1 MKENKFQLL
10 KPSIKGNTSLRIPQQ
25 EAYFA
30 IEKTFADNPELKE
43 VSIVLPVGCGK
54 SGCIT
59 ITPFALKS
67 VRALVIAPNLHIV
80 KQLYKDFNPSEPDMF
95 YLKCHVLTGSSF
107 PESAEIR
114 GTTSNFSDL
123 EEADVVITNIQ
134 QLQGSDNQWLF
145 RLSADFFDLILFD
158 EAHHNVAST
167 WDNLRLKFPLAKI
180 VNYSATPLRA
190 DGQKMA
196 GEIIYSFPVA
206 RAIKEGYVKK
216 LKAIVLNP
224 QTLKYVRSDGG
235 EEIEVSLE
243 DVIKLGEADS
253 DFRKSIVTS
262 KETLETIVNASIRE
276 LDHIRSTTGDNR
288 HKIIASA
295 LNYAHCHQ
303 IVSAY
308 EARGRK
314 AGFVHSK
321 ADNVENERILKKLE
335 NNDLDVIVQVRKLG
349 EGFDHK
355 YLSVA
360 AIFSIF
366 ANLSPFV
373 QFVGR
378 IMRVIE
384 QNNSDSLLN
393 QGTVI
398 FHAGSNIQRQ
408 WTDFQEFSQADQEYF
423 QQLLPLEGLDFSNS
437 SEIEIVPTQYT
448 QTTNPVEI
456 KGQSGVVMQEIP
468 LISDDSEALKAIE
481 YLRSKGYT
489 AEQVSQVM
497 LQPVPINKQNIRRA
511 SRTELDNQIKNAAGK
526 LLAERHINPGGKEL
540 DNNHLDRTNFVIV
553 KSEIDKAVNRFVDR
567 HEGSR
572 QDFTQDQLN
581 NINTNFSDLIRSV
594 AGELFNGKN

>member
-1 MKENKFQLL
+1 MKEHQFQLL
-10 KPSIKGNTSLRIPQQ
+10 KPFIRGNTSLRIPQQ
-25 EAYFA
+25 EAYFS
-30 IEKTFADNPELKE
+30 IEKAFADNPELKE

-67 VRALVIAPNLHIV
+67 VRVLVIAPNLHIAE
-80 KQLYKDFNPSEPDMF
+80 QLYKDFNPSKPDMF
-95 YLKCHVLTGSSF
+95 YLKCRVLADNSF
-107 PESAEIR
+107 PEPAEIR
-114 GTTSNFSDL
+114 STTTNFFDL

-134 QLQGSDNQWLF
+134 QLQGSDNQWLSK
-145 RLSADFFDLILFD
+145 LSTDFFDLILFD
-158 EAHHNVAST
+158 EAHHNVATT
-167 WDNLRLKFPLAKI
+167 WDNLRLKFPFAKI

-190 DGQKMA
+190 DGQRMA

-216 LKAIVLNP
+216 LKAIILNP
-224 QTLKYVRSDGG
+224 RTLKYVRNDGK
-235 EEIEVSLE
+235 EIEVSLE
-243 DVIKLGEADS
+243 DVIRLGEDDS

-262 KETLETIVNASIRE
+262 KETLETIVSASIRE
-276 LDHIRSTTGDNR
+276 LDRIRSTTGDNR

-308 EARGRK
+308 EARDRK

-321 ADNVENERILKKLE
+321 ADSVQNNRILKKLE

-360 AIFSIF
+360 AVFSIF

-384 QNNSDSLLN
+384 QNNPDSLLN
-393 QGTVI
+393 QGTVV

-423 QQLLPLEGLDFSNS
+423 QQLLPLEGLDFSNN
-437 SEIEIVPTQYT
+437 SEIEIAPMYT
-448 QTTNPVEI
+448 PVTNRVEI

-497 LQPVPINKQNIRRA
+497 LQPVPTSKQNIRRA

-526 LLAERHINPGGKEL
+526 LLVERHINPEGREL
-540 DNNHLDRTNFVIV
+540 DKNHLGRSNFVIA
-553 KSEIDKAVNRFVDR
+553 KSKIDKVVNCFAGMPED
-567 HEGSR
+567 SR

-581 NINTNFSDLIRSV
+581 NINTHFSDLIQSV
-594 AGELFNGKN
+594 IGELFNGKN

>member
-10 KPSIKGNTSLRIPQQ
+10 KPFIKGNTSLRIPQQ

-30 IEKTFADNPELKE
+30 IEKTFADNSELKE

-67 VRALVIAPNLHIV
+67 VRALVIAPNLHIAE
-80 KQLYKDFNPSEPDMF
+80 QLYKDFNPSKPDMF

-114 GTTSNFSDL
+114 GTTSNFFDL

-134 QLQGSDNQWLF
+134 QLQGSDNQWLS

-167 WDNLRLKFPLAKI
+167 WDNLRLKFPFAKI

-196 GEIIYSFPVA
+196 GKIIYSFPVA
-206 RAIKEGYVKK
+206 RAIKGGYVKK

-224 QTLKYVRSDGG
+224 QTLKYVRNDGK
-235 EEIEVSLE
+235 EIEVGLE
-243 DVIKLGEADS
+243 DVIRLGEDDS
-253 DFRKSIVTS
+253 DFRRSIVTS

-308 EARGRK
+308 EARDRK

-321 ADNVENERILKKLE
+321 ADGVQNDRILERLE

-360 AIFSIF
+360 AVFSIF

-384 QNNSDSLLN
+384 QNNPDSLLN

-437 SEIEIVPTQYT
+437 SEIEIIPTQYT
-448 QTTNPVEI
+448 STTNPVEI
-456 KGQSGVVMQEIP
+456 KGQSDVVMQEIP
-468 LISDDSEALKAIE
+468 LISDDLEALKAIE

-497 LQPVPINKQNIRRA
+497 LQPVPTNKQNIRRA
-511 SRTELDNQIKNAAGK
+511 SRTELDNQIKNAAGR

-540 DNNHLDRTNFVIV
+540 DKNHLGRNNFVIV
-553 KSEIDKAVNRFVDR
+553 KSEIDKAANRFVGMTED
-567 HEGSR
+567 SR
-572 QDFTQDQLN
+572 QDFRQDQLD
-581 NINTNFSDLIRSV
+581 NINTNFSALIQSV

>member
-1 MKENKFQLL
+1 MKEHQFQLL
-10 KPSIKGNTSLRIPQQ
+10 KPFIRGNTSLRIPQQ
-25 EAYFA
+25 EAYFS
-30 IEKTFADNPELKE
+30 IEKAFADNPELKE

-67 VRALVIAPNLHIV
+67 VRVLVIAPNLHIAE
-80 KQLYKDFNPSEPDMF
+80 QLYKDFNPSKPDMF
-95 YLKCHVLTGSSF
+95 YLKCRVLADNSF
-107 PESAEIR
+107 PEPAEIR
-114 GTTSNFSDL
+114 STTTNFFDL

-134 QLQGSDNQWLF
+134 QLQGSDNQWLSK
-145 RLSADFFDLILFD
+145 LSTDFFDLILFD
-158 EAHHNVAST
+158 EAHHNVATT
-167 WDNLRLKFPLAKI
+167 WDNLRLKFPFAKI

-190 DGQKMA
+190 DGQRMA

-216 LKAIVLNP
+216 LKAIILNP
-224 QTLKYVRSDGG
+224 RTLKYVRNDGK
-235 EEIEVSLE
+235 EIEVSLE
-243 DVIKLGEADS
+243 DVIRLGEDDS

-262 KETLETIVNASIRE
+262 KETLETIVSASIRE
-276 LDHIRSTTGDNR
+276 LDRIRSTTGDNR

-308 EARGRK
+308 EARDRK

-321 ADNVENERILKKLE
+321 ADSVQNNRILKKLE

-360 AIFSIF
+360 AVFSIF

-384 QNNSDSLLN
+384 QNNPDSLLN
-393 QGTVI
+393 QGTVV

-423 QQLLPLEGLDFSNS
+423 QQLLPLEGLDFSNN
-437 SEIEIVPTQYT
+437 SEIEIAPMYT
-448 QTTNPVEI
+448 PVTNRVEI

-497 LQPVPINKQNIRRA
+497 LQPVPTSKQNIRRA

-526 LLAERHINPGGKEL
+526 LLVERHINPEGKEL
-540 DNNHLDRTNFVIV
+540 DKNHLGRSNFVIA
-553 KSEIDKAVNRFVDR
+553 KSKIDKVVNCFAGMPED
-567 HEGSR
+567 SR

-581 NINTNFSDLIRSV
+581 NINTHFSDLIQSV
-594 AGELFNGKN
+594 IGELFNGKN